1 MPDTGLLVNLALV
14 VIAAA
19 IGGAIA
25 VRLGQSAIL
34 GYVVAGVLVGSYT
47 PGPTGD
53 PETVAALADLGLVF
67 LLFAVGLQLSLR
79 ELLGVGRVALVGGTA
94 QVIILIL
101 AGTAVAG
108 VLGFAPVES
117 VFFGAFV
124 ALSST
129 TVLAKVLGDRGETDA
144 MHGTLAMAWATVQDL
159 LTIVLVVL
167 LTGIA
172 GAHGESGDLV
182 FALAKALA
190 FMAIVLP
197 IGLIGLPWLLHHASL
212 LRNREIFVLVVVGA
226 AVGTAYV
233 SEQFGLS
240 LALGAFV
247 AGLMVSESEV
257 SYQALGELAPLR
269 DLFAAL
275 FFVFIGMLVDPIFVL
290 GALPLLAAA
299 LLLLVPLK
307 AAVIAGLARL
317 FGMPL
322 RVAVLAGV
330 ALAQAGE
337 FSFLLARVG
346 VSAGAV
352 GAQMFSLMLAAA
364 AASIVV
370 SPGLLRLAPAT
381 LRSIEARLPPP
392 TVAELEAGTVPLPR
406 RHVVLCGY
414 GRVGRL
420 IGAALARRGFEYLVL
435 DIDPRICTALRRGG
449 IRVVQGSAENPHNLA
464 RAGLERADVLVVTLP
479 DPIAI
484 RQVVD
489 HARRHHPRLP
499 IIARARTAAD
509 RQFLLAQGV
518 SEIVMPE
525 TEAALEMARYT
536 LARLGVS
543 AVETRAIVQG
553 LRRRSGGARE
563 RG

>member
-14 VIAAA
+14 VIAAT
-19 IGGAIA
+19 IGGAVA

-34 GYVVAGVLVGSYT
+34 GYVVAGVVIGQYT

-79 ELLGVGRVALVGGTA
+79 EVLNVGRVALVGGTA
-94 QVIILIL
+94 QVIILL
-101 AGTAVAG
+101 LVGAG
-108 VLGFAPVES
+108 VAAGLGFAPVES

-129 TVLAKVLGDRGETDA
+129 TVMAKVLGDRGETDA
-144 MHGTLAMAWATVQDL
+144 SHGTLAIAWATVQDL

-172 GAHGESGDLV
+172 GGNGESGDLV
-182 FALAKALA
+182 FALAKVLA

-197 IGLIGLPWLLHHASL
+197 VGLIGLPWLLHHASL
-212 LRNREIFVLVVVGA
+212 LRNREIFVLMVVGA
-226 AVGTAYV
+226 AVGTAYL

-240 LALGAFV
+240 LALGAFL
-247 AGLMVSESEV
+247 AGLLISESEV

-299 LLLLVPLK
+299 LVVLVPVK
-307 AAVIAGLARL
+307 AAVTAGLARL
-317 FGMPL
+317 FGSPL
-322 RVAVLAGV
+322 RVAVLTGV

-337 FSFLLARVG
+337 FSFLVARVG
-346 VSAGAV
+346 VSAGAI
-352 GAQMFSLMLAAA
+352 GAEMFSLMLTAA
-364 AASIVV
+364 AASIVI
-370 SPGLLRLAPAT
+370 SPGLLRLAPAA
-381 LRSIEARLPPP
+381 LRSLEARLPAA
-392 TVAELEAGTVPLPR
+392 TVSELEADDRPLRR
-406 RHVVLCGY
+406 RHVVVCGY
-414 GRVGRL
+414 GRVGRV
-420 IGAALARRGFEYLVL
+420 IGAALARRGFDYLVL
-435 DIDPRICTALRRGG
+435 DIDPRICSALRRVGV
-449 IRVVQGSAENPHNLA
+449 RVVQGSAENPHNLA
-464 RAGLERADVLVVTLP
+464 RANLDRADVLVVALP
-479 DPIAI
+479 DPIAM

-499 IIARARTAAD
+499 IIARARTVAD
-509 RQFLLAQGV
+509 RDFLLAQGV
-518 SEIVMPE
+518 SEIVTPE

-553 LRRRSGGARE
+553 LRRRAGGARE
-563 RG
+563 T